1 MMVKRAG
8 DRSMVAL
15 VSQLGSRA
23 RPEPGW
29 VARVAGVTRSEAEA
43 AIAGVTAH
51 ASLVDQM
58 SRTMAQTGRTYY
70 AQFPA
75 PIELYALVRLTGPD
89 CLVETGVSAG
99 VSSTFMLLGA
109 KANKRGVLHSIDQPA
124 PRADDGGGPAW
135 SCLMAGS
142 PAGRSRVSSSADGV
156 FMWAAA
162 KPCSRGFWTRWGR
175 WGSTAMTVP
184 STRRTS
190 SSK

>member
-1 MMVKRAG
+1 MVKRAG
-8 DRSMVAL
+8 DGQLAAMA
-15 VSQLGSRA
+15 SQLGPHA

-29 VARVAGVTRSEAEA
+29 VAHAAGVTRSEAER

-75 PIELYALVRLTGPD
+75 PIELYALVRLAGPH

-109 KANKRGVLHSIDQPA
+109 MANKRGVLHSIDQPA
-124 PRADDGGGPAW
+124 PRAEDGGGPAW
-135 SCLMAGS
+135 ILPSWPEVRLGDTGTAQAPVAPSSG
-142 PAGRSRVSSSADGV
+142 PKRSRAQGAFGPGGAGGV
-156 FMWAAA
+156 LL
-162 KPCSRGFWTRWGR
+162 P
-175 WGSTAMTVP
+175 
-184 STRRTS
+184 
-190 SSK
+190 